1 MKQSKQRGKKKSGET
16 ICVAARNDSW
26 LYIFLKHP
34 FNSQLLK
41 NIVAVLSFQSQDHK
55 ENRKD
60 FRR

>member
-41 NIVAVLSFQSQDHK
+41 NIVAVLSF
-55 ENRKD
+55 
-60 FRR
+60 